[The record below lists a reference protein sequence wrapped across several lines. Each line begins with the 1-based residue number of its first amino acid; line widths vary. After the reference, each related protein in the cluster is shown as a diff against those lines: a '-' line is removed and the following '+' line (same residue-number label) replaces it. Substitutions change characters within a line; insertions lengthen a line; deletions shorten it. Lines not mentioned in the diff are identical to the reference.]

1 MSNRPDSPPPA
12 SAASSSGWGPS
23 SALAVGRG
31 GLARQSPSVTNTSGI
46 LRGKSFVGFLNE
58 AALDQV
64 CGVATAN
71 SNNNKRLDKKV
82 DGICIKRDCKT
93 PSHLNGK
100 RSSNFLPGWYLTRK
114 EQKRVHDVH
123 MFPRGDVSL
132 ATLHTESLL
141 NLVIKDKMLAVT
153 IFDRLEN
160 SDTTEKGY
168 LNTQALSMEK
178 GFRKRPESDEE
189 QDEEDCDLSYDAEI
203 QDEEVQFLEVS
214 NKNAYPGAKNDLTLK
229 EAKKLI
235 AELPLDPDV
244 LAEQESMHL
253 SILMAAANAADI
265 KAEGTFI
272 PPAVV
277 TNLLKVTNAL
287 VGVVESSNERQ
298 SQLGFQMDENISST
312 NSLNKVIKKRTAKGS
327 FLPTESSE
335 NVWKGMQVLLDRQ
348 INQERLIKELGSD
361 LKTAKTKTAEMDNL
375 LRAKNIEV
383 ESMRLG
389 FRETESLLLNRI
401 IVLENENDSLSRR
414 ESPTRSSDTNLLKEK
429 QLLLENRLDAV
440 DRVIS
445 SYPTSGLADN
455 GIAVNATDT
464 SDLYKSLDNI
474 SKEVNELRAQM
485 TAGSNSSEKSSEFGN
500 PIRVG
505 ESMMG
510 GPGDITAYLQR
521 NLELK
526 VNTGFLIGYD
536 IILQRVFDAGTSNY
550 NQLESIKNQQIA
562 STMGLTSVESY
573 ALFCMKLRLPQI
585 FCSKKGGIGGMTK
598 MISHS
603 DWRPTTPGRVLGGVA
618 HELEN
623 KLGEIIASYETAIRQ
638 NYSPSDPVQAVWLN
652 ISLEYLHTS
661 YTFVQRLLRYIDEQ
675 FRFLTIGTE
684 KEDAWDVIMK
694 AVKSIFEDY
703 FAPVRDIP
711 LSELPRSDNELGKLR
726 FSSKLVWN
734 SLQTMELTKS
744 MLAVD
749 IKHHHMI
756 SSAYTEWSLINSG
769 KTEAK
774 KAMEA
779 VTKAVGEVK
788 DLTTS
793 VAAAKKVAN
802 DAAVTAK
809 GAKASADKALSRVD
823 KLEKK

>member
-1 MSNRPDSPPPA
+1 M
-12 SAASSSGWGPS
+12 
-23 SALAVGRG
+23 
-31 GLARQSPSVTNTSGI
+31 
-46 LRGKSFVGFLNE
+46 
-58 AALDQV
+58 
-64 CGVATAN
+64 
-71 SNNNKRLDKKV
+71 
-82 DGICIKRDCKT
+82 
-93 PSHLNGK
+93 
-100 RSSNFLPGWYLTRK
+100 
-114 EQKRVHDVH
+114 H

-168 LNTQALSMEK
+168 LNTQALSAEK
-178 GFRKRPESDEE
+178 GFRNTPTSDVEG
-189 QDEEDCDLSYDAEI
+189 DEDDCDISYDAEP
-203 QDEEVQFLEVS
+203 QGEEVEFLQVTNKSAQPGRKDTVS
-214 NKNAYPGAKNDLTLK
+214 LSD
-229 EAKKLI
+229 AKKLI
-235 AELPLDPDV
+235 AELPLDPKV
-244 LAEQESMHL
+244 LSEQEAMHL
-253 SILMAAANAADI
+253 SILMAAAKAADI
-265 KAEGTFI
+265 KAEGSFI
-272 PPAVV
+272 PPAIV

-287 VGVVESSNERQ
+287 VGVVESSNARQ
-298 SQLGFQMDENISST
+298 SQLGFQIDENVSST
-312 NSLNKVIKKRTAKGS
+312 NNLNKVIKRRTAKGS

-335 NVWKGMQVLLDRQ
+335 NIWKGMQALMDKQLKQDR
-348 INQERLIKELGSD
+348 IVKELSYD
-361 LKTAKTKTAEMDNL
+361 LQIANTKTSDMNDL
-375 LRAKNIEV
+375 LKSKNIEV
-383 ESMRLG
+383 EAMRLG
-389 FRETESLLLNRI
+389 FRKTESLLLNRI
-401 IVLENENDSLSRR
+401 LVLESENDSFPRR
-414 ESPTRSSDTNLLKEK
+414 ETLTNKSSNYNLLEEK
-429 QLLLENRLDAV
+429 QQLLENRLDAM
-440 DRVIS
+440 DRLITNS
-445 SYPTSGLADN
+445 NIAGNKES
-455 GIAVNATDT
+455 AVNDT
-464 SDLYKSLDNI
+464 FVPSVETNELYKSLDTI
-474 SKEVNELRAQM
+474 SNEVNELRSQM
-485 TAGSNSSEKSSEFGN
+485 VDVRSGKDSSSFGS
-500 PIRVG
+500 PIRLG
-505 ESMMG
+505 KSMMS
-510 GPGDITAYLQR
+510 GPGDITAYLQK
-521 NLELK
+521 NSELK

-536 IILQRVFDAGTSNY
+536 IILQRVYDAGTSNY
-550 NQLESIKNQQIA
+550 NQLESIKNQQVA

-603 DWRPTTPGRVLGGVA
+603 DWRPTTGRVLGGVA

-623 KLGEIIASYETAIRQ
+623 KLGEIISSYETAIRQ
-638 NYSPSDPVQAVWLN
+638 NYSPSDPAQAVWLN
-652 ISLEYLHTS
+652 ISLEYLHLS

-711 LSELPRSDNELGKLR
+711 LSELPRADNDLGKLR
-726 FSSKLVWN
+726 FCAKLVWN

-774 KAMEA
+774 KAMDA
-779 VTKAVGEVK
+779 VTKMAGEVK
-788 DLTTS
+788 DLTSS
-793 VAAAKKVAN
+793 VAAAKKVSN
-802 DAAVTAK
+802 DAAFTAK

>member
-414 ESPTRSSDTNLLKEK
+414 DSPTRSSDANLLKEK

-440 DRVIS
+440 DRLIS
-445 SYPTSGLADN
+445 SSPTSRLSDSGMVA
-455 GIAVNATDT
+455 NATNT
-464 SDLYKSLDNI
+464 ADLYKSLDNI

-485 TAGSNSSEKSSEFGN
+485 MGSSPSEKSSEFGN

-505 ESMMG
+505 DSMMG

-623 KLGEIIASYETAIRQ
+623 KLGEIISSYETAIRQ
-638 NYSPSDPVQAVWLN
+638 NYSPSVPVQEVWLK
-652 ISLEYLHTS
+652 ISLEYLHVS

-684 KEDAWDVIMK
+684 KDDAWDVIMK

-726 FSSKLVWN
+726 FCSKLVWN

-756 SSAYTEWSLINSG
+756 SSTYTEWSLINSG

-779 VTKAVGEVK
+779 VTKVVGEVK
-788 DLTTS
+788 DLTSS
-793 VAAAKKVAN
+793 VASVKKVSN
-802 DAAVTAK
+802 DAAFTAK

-823 KLEKK
+823 KL